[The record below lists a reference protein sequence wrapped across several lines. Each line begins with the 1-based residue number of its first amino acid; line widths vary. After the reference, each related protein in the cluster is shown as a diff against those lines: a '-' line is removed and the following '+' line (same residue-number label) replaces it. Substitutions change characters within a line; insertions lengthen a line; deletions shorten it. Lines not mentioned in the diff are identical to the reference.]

1 MALKKTALN
10 PLYTYM
16 YMYVYVFFFIYI
28 CMYLWEVP
36 SDCPNERSTNLM
48 ILQGKAAA
56 LPKSVL
62 GNVKTSW
69 NRLISSQEKATV
81 FRS

>member
-1 MALKKTALN
+1 
-10 PLYTYM
+10 
-16 YMYVYVFFFIYI
+16 
-28 CMYLWEVP
+28 MYLWEVP